1 MGIVQLSL
9 AEDRWGSDHCACLT
23 GSDVSYAISVLVGPF
38 SPEVTKSRDRKR
50 PCPALLFSPHT
61 FFPYFFVRTFCF
73 PYFFFKFFPV
83 LIPPPYFFSCIFFYR
98 NFFPVLFFSTYFF
111 SRIFFTVLFFPVLF
125 SRTFS
130 KVATFEIQRIK
141 ISVSC
146 FFITCRYNTVHIP
159 CRISIQTSPVGLPL
173 DGWRARMRDLKG
185 SKMNLFNL
193 KEDWNVF

>member
-1 MGIVQLSL
+1 LIPS
-9 AEDRWGSDHCACLT
+9 DRA
-23 GSDVSYAISVLVGPF
+23 YAHATRPGEALR
-38 SPEVTKSRDRKR
+38 VTFEWIFCKEHEL
-50 PCPALLFSPHT
+50 C
-61 FFPYFFVRTFCF
+61 YTFCF

-146 FFITCRYNTVHIP
+146 FFITCRYNTVHVP

-173 DGWRARMRDLKG
+173 DGWRTRMRDLKG
-185 SKMNLFNL
+185 ST
-193 KEDWNVF
+193 DIA